1 MKKSVK
7 ECLQEW
13 KVPRHYVG
21 YQYLLDAA
29 DLYAQGVPVGW
40 PMLFQIGEKRGRA
53 MFRVRKGLYTV
64 VKYVRATPFGL
75 AWQAAKGHPLQ
86 VGETSVLPVGAG
98 GAGRPAGGKAG
109 QRGGV
114 APWEG
119 KEQPQ
124 GEASLSPGLFSFVIG
139 SAAKYP
145 QSPGG

>member
-86 VGETSVLPVGAG
+86 VGELLFYLLEPEGQG
-98 GAGRPAGGKAG
+98 DPGKGRPTRRGSPMGGKRTA
-109 QRGGV
+109 RGKRRFPPGC
-114 APWEG
+114 
-119 KEQPQ
+119 
-124 GEASLSPGLFSFVIG
+124 SLSL
-139 SAAKYP
+139 
-145 QSPGG
+145 

>member
-64 VKYVRATPFGL
+64 VKYVRATLFGL
-75 AWQAAKGHPLQ
+75 AWQAAKGLSFRW
-86 VGETSVLPVGAG
+86 GTSVYLLEPE
-98 GAGRPAGGKAG
+98 GAGRPTGERPANE
-109 QRGGV
+109 
-114 APWEG
+114 EG
-119 KEQPQ
+119 
-124 GEASLSPGLFSFVIG
+124 
-139 SAAKYP
+139 
-145 QSPGG
+145 

>member
-86 VGETSVLPVGAG
+86 VGELLFYLLEP
-98 GAGRPAGGKAG
+98 
-109 QRGGV
+109 
-114 APWEG
+114 EG
-119 KEQPQ
+119 KGDRWGKGRQTQE
-124 GEASLSPGLFSFVIG
+124 E
-139 SAAKYP
+139 
-145 QSPGG
+145 

>member
-40 PMLFQIGEKRGRA
+40 PMLLQIGEKRGRA

-86 VGETSVLPVGAG
+86 VGELLFYLLEPEGKG
-98 GAGRPAGGKAG
+98 DPLGERPAN
-109 QRGGV
+109 
-114 APWEG
+114 E
-119 KEQPQ
+119 E
-124 GEASLSPGLFSFVIG
+124 E
-139 SAAKYP
+139 
-145 QSPGG
+145 

>member
-1 MKKSVK
+1 M
-7 ECLQEW
+7 QEW

-86 VGETSVLPVGAG
+86 VGELLFYLLEPEGQ
-98 GAGRPAGGKAG
+98 GRPAGGKAG
-109 QRGGV
+109 QRGGGS
-114 APWEG
+114 PWEE
-119 KEQPQ
+119 KN
-124 GEASLSPGLFSFVIG
+124 SPGKRRFPRAVLFSL
-139 SAAKYP
+139 
-145 QSPGG
+145 

>member
-40 PMLFQIGEKRGRA
+40 PMLFQIGEN
-53 MFRVRKGLYTV
+53 
-64 VKYVRATPFGL
+64 VRATPFGL

-86 VGETSVLPVGAG
+86 VGELLFYLLEPEGQG
-98 GAGRPAGGKAG
+98 DPLGERPANE
-109 QRGGV
+109 
-114 APWEG
+114 EG
-119 KEQPQ
+119 
-124 GEASLSPGLFSFVIG
+124 
-139 SAAKYP
+139 
-145 QSPGG
+145 

>member
-64 VKYVRATPFGL
+64 
-75 AWQAAKGHPLQ
+75 
-86 VGETSVLPVGAG
+86 
-98 GAGRPAGGKAG
+98 GK
-109 QRGGV
+109 
-114 APWEG
+114 
-119 KEQPQ
+119 
-124 GEASLSPGLFSFVIG
+124 
-139 SAAKYP
+139 
-145 QSPGG
+145 

>member
-21 YQYLLDAA
+21 YQYLLGAA

-86 VGETSVLPVGAG
+86 VGELLFYLLEPEGQG
-98 GAGRPAGGKAG
+98 DPLGERPANE
-109 QRGGV
+109 
-114 APWEG
+114 EG
-119 KEQPQ
+119 
-124 GEASLSPGLFSFVIG
+124 
-139 SAAKYP
+139 
-145 QSPGG
+145 

>member
-75 AWQAAKGHPLQ
+75 AWQAAKGHPFRW
-86 VGETSVLPVGAG
+86 GNFCFTCWSRRGRETRWGK
-98 GAGRPAGGKAG
+98 GRPTRRGSPMGGKRTA
-109 QRGGV
+109 RGKRRFPPGC
-114 APWEG
+114 
-119 KEQPQ
+119 
-124 GEASLSPGLFSFVIG
+124 SLSL
-139 SAAKYP
+139 
-145 QSPGG
+145 

>member
-75 AWQAAKGHPLQ
+75 AWQAARVTPFRWGNFCFTCWSRR
-86 VGETSVLPVGAG
+86 GRET
-98 GAGRPAGGKAG
+98 AGGKAG

-119 KEQPQ
+119 KRTARGKRRFPP
-124 GEASLSPGLFSFVIG
+124 GCSLSL
-139 SAAKYP
+139 
-145 QSPGG
+145 

>member
-1 MKKSVK
+1 VKKSVK

-86 VGETSVLPVGAG
+86 VGELLFYLLEPEGQGDPPTRRGSPM
-98 GAGRPAGGKAG
+98 GGKRTA
-109 QRGGV
+109 RGKRRFPPGC
-114 APWEG
+114 
-119 KEQPQ
+119 
-124 GEASLSPGLFSFVIG
+124 SLSL
-139 SAAKYP
+139 
-145 QSPGG
+145 